1 MIMTEPAYLKDLNPP
16 QKEAVTYLHG
26 PLLVLAGAGSGKTR
40 VITYRIAHIIATEEA
55 RPNQIL
61 AVTFTNKAA
70 GEMKDRVINLLGP
83 EARRVW
89 LSTFHS
95 FCARILRENA
105 EKLGFKRIY
114 SIYDDSESMALIKRI
129 YKDLGIPEAQPSP
142 QVSRSRISRAKDR
155 LITPDTFA
163 SQAGDFLENNIARV
177 YTEYQ
182 KRLFNN
188 QAMDFDDLL
197 MKTVELFE
205 NEPAV
210 LDYMHNRF
218 RHILVDEYQDTN
230 HAQYR
235 LVNLLAKKHKNI
247 CVVGDDDQ
255 SIYAW
260 RGADLNNILDF
271 EKDYPDARVVML
283 EQNYRST
290 RLILDAS
297 GDVVARIP
305 RRKTKRLFT
314 DKNGG
319 EKISLL
325 LCGDEVDEAETVTEK
340 IRLGM
345 IHDKAASDF
354 AVLYRTNAQSRVLE
368 DSLRHKGIPY
378 TIVGGIK
385 FYERAEVK
393 DILSY
398 LRILVNP
405 ADDLALRRIINV
417 PKRGVGKTSLE
428 KLERLA
434 DRKGQP
440 LMSVLLS
447 SLDESGIGGKA
458 RRELDRFVSIM
469 DELSKKID
477 KLSPN
482 DIAARLI
489 EKIGYLD
496 ALYNEGTPEADVRA
510 DNVKELVAGISEYA
524 ERTESPTLAG
534 FLEEVALI
542 SDIDTWDDSTP
553 SVTLMTL
560 HAAKGLEFDT
570 VFISG
575 MEDGLFPLQRNFDDS
590 SDPDEERRLC
600 YVGMTRAKNKL
611 YLSMAGFRRRWGDYT
626 GGPSI
631 FLKDISEEL
640 LEVERFN
647 YWEGYGAAAR
657 NSYNRRANYKISVTY
672 DLEFEESDIDDM
684 LPEGAKVLHD
694 KFGQGIVVSREGSG
708 ENLMITVRFERYG
721 NKKLM
726 AKYAN
731 LEIIGR

>member
-1 MIMTEPAYLKDLNPP
+1 
-16 QKEAVTYLHG
+16 
-26 PLLVLAGAGSGKTR
+26 
-40 VITYRIAHIIATEEA
+40 
-55 RPNQIL
+55 
-61 AVTFTNKAA
+61 
-70 GEMKDRVINLLGP
+70 
-83 EARRVW
+83 
-89 LSTFHS
+89 
-95 FCARILRENA
+95 
-105 EKLGFKRIY
+105 
-114 SIYDDSESMALIKRI
+114 
-129 YKDLGIPEAQPSP
+129 
-142 QVSRSRISRAKDR
+142 VSRSRISRAKDR
-155 LITPDTFA
+155 LVTADEYA
-163 SQAGDFLENNIARV
+163 SQAKDFLEENISRV
-177 YTEYQ
+177 YREYQ

-205 NEPAV
+205 KEPKV
-210 LDYMHNRF
+210 LNYMQERF
-218 RHILVDEYQDTN
+218 RYILIDEYQDTN

-235 LVNLLAKKHKNI
+235 LVNLLAEKNRNI

-260 RGADLNNILDF
+260 RGADICNILDF
-271 EKDYPDARVVML
+271 EKDYPETTVIML

-290 RLILDAS
+290 QNILDAA
-297 GDVVARIP
+297 GDVVTKIP
-305 RRKTKRLFT
+305 GRKSKKLFT
-314 DKNGG
+314 DKIEG

-325 LCGDEVDEAETVTEK
+325 LCGDEVDEAESVTEK
-340 IRLGM
+340 IRLAM
-345 IHDKAASDF
+345 THDKAASDF
-354 AVLYRTNAQSRVLE
+354 AVLYRTNAQSRALE
-368 DSLRHKGIPY
+368 DSLRYKGIPY

-393 DILSY
+393 DILAY

-405 ADDLALRRIINV
+405 DDDLALRRIINV

-434 DRKGQP
+434 DEKGQP
-440 LMSVLLS
+440 LMSVLIS

-458 RRELDRFVSIM
+458 NKELEKFVSIM
-469 DELSKKID
+469 NEFSSKID
-477 KLSPN
+477 KLKP
-482 DIAARLI
+482 DDLAARLI
-489 EKIGYLD
+489 ERIQYLE

-510 DNVKELVAGISEYA
+510 DNVKELVAGIAEYT
-524 ERTESPTLAG
+524 ERGESPTLAG
-534 FLEEVALI
+534 FLEEVALVT
-542 SDIDTWDDSTP
+542 DIDTWDDSTP

-626 GGPSI
+626 GGPSV
-631 FLKDISEEL
+631 FLRDLPEDL

-657 NSYNRRANYKISVTY
+657 NSYNKRSGYAKRKTY
-672 DLEFEESDIDDM
+672 ELELDDFDIDDM
-684 LPEGAKVLHD
+684 LPEGTKVLHD
-694 KFGQGIVVSREGSG
+694 KFGQGIVVSREGGG
-708 ENLMITVRFERYG
+708 EDLMITVRFERYG

-726 AKYAN
+726 ARYAN